1 MTTAYKLARQA
12 IKTVELAIRCRDQ
25 MRHKLITLEQTQ
37 PLFNLFEFDEKIK
50 HPYYKLMMSA
60 DVAYESLE
68 RLIKGVGK
76 WAIGNSSLEWE
87 IDVIHAKYIT
97 CVAGADA
104 ATVALI
110 QGWNKRAI
118 TASKASDEMIGA
130 FAAATYLWS
139 NSTKQ
144 MIRIEILKNMKGHR
158 TAACI
163 EKPELDINAECKKL
177 VAEIKKLNKELRS
190 VKRGKQTM
198 MDCYSKQQVLS
209 ALSGKGT
216 NTVVDVLMK

>member
-1 MTTAYKLARQA
+1 MTIAYKLARQT
-12 IKTVELAIRCRDQ
+12 IKTVEQAILCRDL
-25 MRHKLITLEQTQ
+25 MRQKLTTLEQTQ
-37 PLFNLFEFDEKIK
+37 PSFNLFEFDEKIK
-50 HPYYKLMMSA
+50 HPYYKLMLSA

-68 RLIKGVGK
+68 KLVKGVGK
-76 WAIGNSSLEWE
+76 WAVGNSSLEWE
-87 IDVIHAKYIT
+87 VDVIHAKYIT
-97 CVAGADA
+97 GVAGADA

-139 NSTKQ
+139 FSPTLMVKKELISAMSKSSLKYCLENPVE
-144 MIRIEILKNMKGHR
+144 EI
-158 TAACI
+158 A
-163 EKPELDINAECKKL
+163 AECKKL

-190 VKRGKQTM
+190 VKRGKKTM
-198 MDCYSKQQVLS
+198 LDCYSKQQVLS

-216 NTVVDVLMK
+216 NTVVNILMK